1 MKQSF
6 SFSKNKKKKELSSAK
21 RLFTGSTLIIIS
33 LFLLTSFFSYF
44 FTGEIDQSNL
54 SNFLDQST
62 TNSNSLGKIGAIISD
77 LFIYK
82 GFGVSSII
90 FALLILLSA
99 LHVLLDL
106 KKRNLTH
113 NWLWGFYLM
122 FFFSIF
128 FGLINYGGIYSG
140 IIGYEIVSLL
150 DVYVSN
156 VGVTFLLI
164 FMFLIYLTFRLKI
177 GVNDV
182 LNSFSPEN
190 SAGFVLIVSFR
201 YIFRVLWGPEA

>member
-21 RLFTGSTLIIIS
+21 RLFIGSTLIIIS

-90 FALLILLSA
+90 FAFLILLSA

-128 FGLINYGGIYSG
+128 FLDYKIFQSIYQVERRLLEMIVFLNYP
-140 IIGYEIVSLL
+140 SLL
-150 DVYVSN
+150 N
-156 VGVTFLLI
+156 LLK
-164 FMFLIYLTFRLKI
+164 F
-177 GVNDV
+177 
-182 LNSFSPEN
+182 
-190 SAGFVLIVSFR
+190 
-201 YIFRVLWGPEA
+201 YIHL